1 MARRDYDRR
10 LRSLARQIGCP
21 VHGTPLVC
29 AVCDV
34 EDGLTEDEWIELESF
49 LAKLDLP
56 RHPGPTYR
64 LCPHCD
70 APQTCLQCCNDA
82 PLAWSRLDA
91 GERGRLRVLLG
102 KLRLNSQR
110 RSMKS

>member
-56 RHPGPTYR
+56 RACYA
-64 LCPHCD
+64 LCTIS
-70 APQTCLQCCNDA
+70 ATK
-82 PLAWSRLDA
+82 
-91 GERGRLRVLLG
+91 RVSIRMANTR
-102 KLRLNSQR
+102 K
-110 RSMKS
+110 